1 VPAEPRGARRRRRLG
16 GGARRPHAPLGLPRH
31 RQRRPGQRGAHA
43 AAAAA
48 GGPHAR
54 PQALRHRPPRRLR
67 PVAHPRL
74 PPRVVQLPPAAAG
87 ARDRQPRLGGAAAR
101 PGAAG
106 ELLPLRQ
113 REAPHRAPPRG
124 VRCGGRAGRR
134 ARRRLPGGPGHAP
147 RGGPLGVVGQA
158 LEPLGHAAQLAE
170 LRDLWRD
177 GAGPRT
183 LLFAG
188 PESVGRRPAA
198 RRFAAYV
205 NCSGPAEARPCG
217 VCPSCSLLAA
227 GTHPDLKEVAPRAT
241 TSTGRAK
248 RSLELR
254 IDQLVPREGGD
265 PEPLGPWLLTRPRFT
280 TRVGVIDHAES
291 LNVAAANAFLKL
303 LEERP
308 AWARIV
314 LVAPGPEAVLPTVA
328 SRAAPVRFRPVDA
341 AELERLAPGATDH
354 PAVRLGQPGALLRA
368 AEGSGDG
375 ARRAAE

>member
-1 VPAEPRGARRRRRLG
+1 
-16 GGARRPHAPLGLPRH
+16 
-31 RQRRPGQRGAHA
+31 
-43 AAAAA
+43 
-48 GGPHAR
+48 
-54 PQALRHRPPRRLR
+54 
-67 PVAHPRL
+67 
-74 PPRVVQLPPAAAG
+74 
-87 ARDRQPRLGGAAAR
+87 
-101 PGAAG
+101 
-106 ELLPLRQ
+106 
-113 REAPHRAPPRG
+113 
-124 VRCGGRAGRR
+124 
-134 ARRRLPGGPGHAP
+134 
-147 RGGPLGVVGQA
+147 VVGQA

-198 RRFAAYV
+198 RWFAAYV

-303 LEERP
+303 LEEPP
-308 AWARIV
+308 AWALIV
-314 LVAPGPEAVLPTVA
+314 LIAPGPEAVLPTVA
-328 SRAAPVRFRPVDA
+328 SRAATVRFRPVDA

-375 ARRAAE
+375 ARRAAEALLQALDGDLAGAVTAAEAFAKATQEALETGTEPGPLVWLRELLRREPPQRYATAVAAVDRCDEALASYAQATLACTVLALELRAVLGA